1 MKESMLTLTEFVQLC
16 EDLNDIPEIT
26 DEQIE
31 AAESYHFETDVDTGR
46 ITTTLY
52 DEKGDAIVSYE
63 LDDFD
68 VAVALLQ
75 GIGFDLDDLNQYDYD
90 NDTDEDN
97 PLDYD
102 NDGIAQ
108 I

>member
-1 MKESMLTLTEFVQLC
+1 MEKALLSLTEFVQLC
-16 EDLNDIPEIT
+16 EGLDNVPDIT

-31 AAESYHFETDVDTGR
+31 AAESYHFDTDDETGE
-46 ITTTLY
+46 IITTLY
-52 DEKGDAIVSYE
+52 DSAGEVIVTYKV
-63 LDDFD
+63 DDFD
-68 VAVALLQ
+68 VAVAYLQ
-75 GIGFDLDDLNQYDYD
+75 AFGFDLDDLSQYDYD